1 MRILDRYVCREVFTH
16 ALLGL
21 AIFTFVFYVPQIVRL
36 MELVVRHS
44 GSTRD
49 TLLLFACPLP
59 GMLAFTLPMGVLIGV
74 LIGLGRLSA
83 DSEVVAMNALGIG
96 LRRLLLPIGGLAFA
110 TSLLTLAITF
120 WLSPASLRML
130 HIIADRLR
138 AAEAPYAIQPRVF
151 DERFPHLVLYVQD
164 VAAGGAHW
172 NGVFLA
178 ESGAATGSH
187 LTLADNAIV
196 IAGPGEDKLQLHLRN
211 GSTHE
216 YDPGNP
222 THYNFTTFG
231 TSDSSIDVPGGPEVQ
246 TSQLPM
252 PERNLTG
259 LLNAT
264 GPEWRDARIDLNRR
278 IAFPAA
284 CLVFAMLG
292 VPVGVRPRRGGR
304 STGFVLTLLL
314 ISAYYLLFVFGVHMA
329 QQGFISPMV
338 GVWAANVLIFLA
350 ALPLLYRIEHIR
362 GTGRLSHYLDALR
375 ARRGPAA
382 EAVAVA
388 SSNGPVARD
397 IPATGKGGGRSL
409 VFPLLVDML
418 LLRSFAFYFFLLL
431 GAFLV
436 VSDSFTL
443 FDLLQSITRNHISAQ
458 VVANYFLHLI
468 PMMVYQLA
476 PVAAL
481 VATLVTLGLMA
492 KNNEVVA
499 FKASGISLYRLS
511 IPFILTG
518 AILGSGMFLLDN
530 SFLPYANQRSD
541 ALRNQIMGRPAQ
553 TFYQPAH
560 QWIFGE
566 GNKIYN
572 YGLFD
577 FDHGVF
583 GGLNVFEIDPATFQ
597 LRRRVYAARA
607 RWEPDQQAWVL
618 DDGWVRDFN
627 RDGVSRYETFRA
639 TLLSELTEP
648 PSYFKRA
655 VLPSSQMN
663 WRQLRSY
670 ISGLQ
675 HAGFDTARLAVEWH
689 RKFAFP
695 VLTLVIMFLGVP
707 FALLTGTRGAV
718 GGLAIGISIAIVYW
732 ATAALFQAMGNV
744 GLLPAVMAGWAP
756 AGIFALVS
764 LYFFLK
770 MPT

>member
-1 MRILDRYVCREVFTH
+1 VFTH

-21 AIFTFVFYVPQIVRL
+21 AIFTFVFFVPQIVRL
-36 MELVVRHS
+36 MELAVRHS

-59 GMLAFTLPMGVLIGV
+59 GMLAFTLPMAVLVGV

-96 LRRLLLPIGGLAFA
+96 LRRLLLPIGGLALA

-120 WLSPASLRML
+120 WLSPTSLRML
-130 HIIADRLR
+130 HTIADRLR

-164 VAAGGAHW
+164 VAAGGVRWH
-172 NGVFLA
+172 GVFLA
-178 ESGAATGSH
+178 ESGAATGTH
-187 LTLADNAIV
+187 LTLADDAIV
-196 IAGPGEDKLQLHLRN
+196 IAGPGQGKLQLHLGN

-216 YDPGNP
+216 YDPGDP
-222 THYNFTTFG
+222 TRYSFTTFAA
-231 TSDSSIDVPGGPEVQ
+231 SDSSMDVPGRPEAK

-252 PERNLTG
+252 PERHLAG
-259 LLNAT
+259 LLSAQ
-264 GPEWRDARIDLNRR
+264 GAEWRDARIELNRR
-278 IAFPAA
+278 LAFPAA
-284 CLVFAMLG
+284 CLVFAILG

-304 STGFVLTLLL
+304 SAGFVLTLLL

-329 QQGFISPMV
+329 QQGFVSPAT
-338 GVWAANVLIFLA
+338 GVWAANILIFLA
-350 ALPLLYRIEHIR
+350 ALPLLRRIEDTR
-362 GTGRLSHYLDALR
+362 RTGRLSRWLDALQ
-375 ARRGPAA
+375 ARRRRVAA
-382 EAVAVA
+382 EAVAA
-388 SSNGPVARD
+388 APFNGQLAPAVPA
-397 IPATGKGGGRSL
+397 PATGEGRAL

-418 LLRSFAFYFFLLL
+418 LLRTFVFYFLLLL
-431 GAFLV
+431 GAFLIL
-436 VSDSFTL
+436 SDSFTL
-443 FDLLQSITRNHISAQ
+443 FDLLQSITRNHVSVQ
-458 VVANYFLHLI
+458 VIANYFLHLV

-481 VATLVTLGLMA
+481 VATLVTFGLMA

-511 IPFILTG
+511 LPFILAG
-518 AILGSGMFLLDN
+518 AILGAGMFLLDDT
-530 SFLPYANQRSD
+530 FLPYANQRSD

-553 TFYQPAH
+553 TFYQPTH

-566 GNKIYN
+566 GNKVYN

-577 FDHGVF
+577 FDHGIF
-583 GGLNVFEIDPATFQ
+583 GGLNVFEIDPVTFQ
-597 LRRRVYAARA
+597 LRRRLYAARA
-607 RWEPDQQAWVL
+607 QWEPALHAWVL
-618 DDGWVRDFN
+618 DNGWVRDFDH
-627 RDGVSRYETFRA
+627 DGVSRYEPFRA
-639 TLLSELTEP
+639 ISLSELNEP
-648 PSYFKRA
+648 PTYFKRA

-663 WRQLRSY
+663 WRQLRTY

-695 VLTLVIMFLGVP
+695 VLTLIIMFLGVP

-718 GGLAIGISIAIVYW
+718 GGLAMGIGIAIVYW

-756 AGIFALVS
+756 AGIFAFVS